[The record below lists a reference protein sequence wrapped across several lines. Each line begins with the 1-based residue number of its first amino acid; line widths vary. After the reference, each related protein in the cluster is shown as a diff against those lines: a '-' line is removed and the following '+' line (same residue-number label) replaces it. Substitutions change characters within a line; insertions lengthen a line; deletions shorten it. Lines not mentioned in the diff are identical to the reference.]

1 MPLRIPREVSV
12 ASADQAEAT
21 QDSDVA
27 TWQLATIGLVG
38 GLLSGLL
45 GIGGGTIMVP
55 LLVLWAGVGQRKAHA
70 VSLAAIIPI
79 SVLAIG
85 AYGAAGAVD
94 WPVATALIAGSL
106 VGARTGAGLLSRLRD
121 TTLKALFGG
130 FLLVA
135 AALILAKR

>member
-1 MPLRIPREVSV
+1 MTA
-12 ASADQAEAT
+12 ASQTDKTEE
-21 QDSDVA
+21 SDVA
-27 TWQLATIGLVG
+27 LWRLLTIGLVG

-70 VSLAAIIPI
+70 VSLGAIIPI

-94 WPVATALIAGSL
+94 WPVAAALIAGSL
-106 VGARTGAGLLSRLRD
+106 LGARTGAGLLSRLPE